1 MTTAP
6 TSNRAP
12 THRLFL
18 VKGDDLNAKWLEIG
32 AAWPNRDGQGY
43 TLSLDA
49 MPLGGRI
56 VMREIADRE
65 EAGGQQ

>member
-1 MTTAP
+1 MTKATVTVQA
-6 TSNRAP
+6 
-12 THRLFL
+12 THLIYI
-18 VKGDDLNAKWLEIG
+18 VKGDENAKWLEIG
-32 AAWPNRDGQGY
+32 AAWANRDGQGF

-49 MPLGGRI
+49 VPTNGRI